1 MKQVLPEWGFIFCWR
16 FKRHLFGHMG
26 FRRFKISE
34 KIFLKNPDFRHHRK
48 MYRLSPC
55 IPIFRWFFLFKVQ
68 KECVYVNVLKIA
80 FLLFKIYVLMLK
92 KGISRLLSWIAAKH
106 TANLLLT

>member
-34 KIFLKNPDFRHHRK
+34 KNFLKSPDFRHHRK
-48 MYRLSPC
+48 MYRLGPC